1 MDSGGSV
8 RQDDNTARGI
18 AIMVAAQA
26 IFAIT
31 DALQKLVMETTPLM
45 TVVWSRFAVFMI
57 LLAPVML
64 RTPAHLQRSSER
76 RILVLRACMLLGATL
91 FMAAAL
97 KRLPLATAIALMFVG
112 PFIVTAL
119 SVPMLGEHV
128 GWRRWIAIAVGFGG
142 MLIVVRPGMAG
153 IDFAA
158 LFVLGSTICWSF
170 GVIVTR
176 RVGGRIEA
184 MTILVWQA
192 IVGFIITTPLAY
204 VDWTPIGGRDT
215 ALLVLNG
222 VLNLIAQFMTV
233 RALQMAPASA
243 VAPVSYTLIVWA
255 TLLGWLFFSTLPDR
269 WTLAGAAVIIAS
281 GLYVWWRERVRA
293 AARTTGNP

>member
-1 MDSGGSV
+1 M

-31 DALQKLVMETTPLM
+31 DALQKLVMETAPLM

-76 RILVLRACMLLGATL
+76 RVLVLRACMLLGATL

-119 SVPMLGEHV
+119 SVPMLGEQV
-128 GWRRWIAIAVGFGG
+128 GWRRWIAIAVGFCG

-184 MTILVWQA
+184 MTILIWQA
-192 IVGFIITTPLAY
+192 IVGFVITTPLAY
-204 VDWTPIGGRDT
+204 AEWIPIGGRDV

-269 WTLAGAAVIIAS
+269 WTLVGAAVIIAS

-293 AARTTGNP
+293 AARATGKA